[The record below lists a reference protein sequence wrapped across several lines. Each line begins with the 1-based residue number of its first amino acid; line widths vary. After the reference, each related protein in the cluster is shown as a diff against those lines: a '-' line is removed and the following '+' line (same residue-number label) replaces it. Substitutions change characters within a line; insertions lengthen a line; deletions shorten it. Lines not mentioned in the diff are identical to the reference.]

1 MAGSMRALGLAFLL
15 ACVSCALAQYKVEF
29 SESTSPRQPP
39 STVFTIDSSVVRE
52 KDLSFMMEIDPV
64 ESSPHDCGFSDED
77 GAREVRAGN
86 NNFGEIKMRR
96 RLDLDKDGSVDA
108 AIGSTS
114 PSPFED
120 WFQRTAQCRITP
132 SCLKWNQGAKTKR
145 NITLTMSSPNGL
157 ERVYTFVD
165 CFPTSWQRDQ
175 DPYWDD
181 KAQVSFPT
189 ESVRMS
195 VGYIKIGDIKG
206 ESTRRTLVDAPT
218 LSPDTKIGEAATRQA
233 GGNALAATIT
243 VSVLRRDASQT
254 AQAVASEMV
263 IEGVR
268 VGSVVGGQS
277 RVQEAELGVLG
288 GECVGDS
295 CRAGYLKIGDIKGES
310 TESASTGLFIKYGDV
325 APSPSDQPLAS
336 VGSYIK
342 IGDISGESQRS
353 ATGYLK
359 IGDIKGESQRV
370 GYLKIGDIKGESHM
384 VAAAYIKISD
394 IKGESRQA
402 AGGFL
407 KIGDIKGESVY
418 VEPTALKGNG
428 AYIRFGAQVSQN
440 AVGYI
445 KIGDFKGTSQNRAA
459 YIKIGDIKGESA
471 YMRSSG
477 GFLKIGDIKGEARA
491 VGSSSFLE
499 LSNLNP
505 SLAVNLTVS
514 SNLDMGRSSSPP
526 DTAFASLLT
535 EDVSADALSHTPE
548 WTNPTVGD
556 PGRTGV
562 SHPPDPGL
570 TTSDLEA
577 FALAT
582 GVSRIKFRELALAG
596 RIPGVTKASWRVD
609 ASGGGDVNGFVHV
622 QPMRV
627 RLGDMTPSKN
637 WSLPYLLSALDTS
650 TEPGAMYVF
659 SRTSAAPGGL
669 VCAYLGDGTCDSG
682 SPIYGSVRRGN
693 PLFSSSEHQ
702 ASNPL
707 YGRCAPSPG
716 DSSGEACASVPESE
730 AGVRVSSQ
738 SLYDAGRA
746 VNVEVRVFDPAG
758 KKERVVEHHNAFVM
772 RLEFPTLDA
781 SFDPTTY
788 HDIIEVAS
796 GKSSELGAQTV
807 DAPTT

>member
-295 CRAGYLKIGDIKGES
+295 CRA
-310 TESASTGLFIKYGDV
+310 
-325 APSPSDQPLAS
+325 
-336 VGSYIK
+336 
-342 IGDISGESQRS
+342 
-353 ATGYLK
+353 GYLK

>member
-310 TESASTGLFIKYGDV
+310 
-325 APSPSDQPLAS
+325 
-336 VGSYIK
+336 
-342 IGDISGESQRS
+342 
-353 ATGYLK
+353 
-359 IGDIKGESQRV
+359 QRV

-505 SLAVNLTVS
+505 SLAVNLT
-514 SNLDMGRSSSPP
+514 SSSPP